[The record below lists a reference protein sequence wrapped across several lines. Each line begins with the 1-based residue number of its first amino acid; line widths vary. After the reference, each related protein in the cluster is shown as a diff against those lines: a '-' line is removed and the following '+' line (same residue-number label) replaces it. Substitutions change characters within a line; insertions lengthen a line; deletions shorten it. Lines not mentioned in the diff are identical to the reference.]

1 MAGHMALPSVG
12 SSILVFAALLGAGVA
27 AAEEPQL
34 NVYNWSDYIA
44 PDTIP
49 KFETETGIK
58 VTYDVYDANEVLEA
72 KLLAGR
78 SGYDVVVPSASPF
91 MARQITAGVYR
102 ALDKARLPNW
112 KNLDPRILELVA
124 AADPGNA
131 HGVPY
136 LWSDTGIGYNETQVR
151 AALGETA
158 PVESL
163 ALIFDPAIAAKL
175 AACGISLL
183 DTPQEVFPAMLA
195 YLGLDPK
202 SRDLGDLDKAYAAL
216 EKIRPYIRK
225 FHSSQYINDLANGD
239 LCAVLGYSGDV
250 VQARNRA
257 REAQN
262 EVAIGFRV
270 PKEGAMMSV
279 DMLGI
284 PGRCAASGK
293 RAAFYRLP
301 AAPSGDRRHQQRGL
315 LSEPESAGDRTR
327 QARDPRRPGGLP
339 AGGCAP
345 AVLCRSPGAAGLRAG
360 AHARLDAAQ
369 IGAVIARMAL
379 LEIAG
384 ASKRFGAV
392 AAVDDVSLTRRARR
406 VLRVAGAL
414 GLRQDDPA
422 ADDRRVRDPRP
433 RPYRHRRRDVTA
445 LPPYARP
452 VNMMFQSYALFPH
465 MDVAGNIAFGLRQE
479 RNGPPAHRRPRRA
492 RCWHWSRCRIMAR
505 RRPHE
510 LSGGQRQRVALAR
523 ALAKMP
529 KLLLLDE
536 PLAALDRKLRA
547 ETRLELIGI
556 QERVGTTF
564 LVVTHDQEE
573 ALSMATRDRRDET
586 AGASVQIG
594 TPAEIYERP
603 DSRFVADF
611 VGEVNLFEGE
621 LTAGFNC
628 LALSR
633 GRAAISRSR
642 CLPAPQLAAG
652 RCGNAGAAPGK
663 AGAVARA
670 AGRVLR
676 SPRRCRRSVISA
688 AVSIVHL
695 AADRRAPA
703 EGPAAEHRC
712 RLPLAAA
719 RRSGRAGHP
728 MTGW

>member
-12 SSILVFAALLGAGVA
+12 CLILAFVALLGAGVA

-72 KLLAGR
+72 KLLAGQ

-151 AALGETA
+151 SALGETA

-175 AACGISLL
+175 APCGISLL

-284 PGRCAASGK
+284 PAD
-293 RAAFYRLP
+293 
-301 AAPSGDRRHQQRGL
+301 APHPENALRFIDYL
-315 LSEPESAGDRTR
+315 L
-327 QARDPRRPGGLP
+327 RP
-339 AGGCAP
+339 
-345 AVLCRSPGAAGLRAG
+345 
-360 AHARLDAAQ
+360 
-369 IGAVIARMAL
+369 AVIADISNAVSYPNPNLPATAL
-379 LEIAG
+379 VKPEI
-384 ASKRFGAV
+384 R
-392 AAVDDVSLTRRARR
+392 
-406 VLRVAGAL
+406 
-414 GLRQDDPA
+414 DDPA
-422 ADDRRVRDPRP
+422 VYPPADV
-433 RPYRHRRRDVTA
+433 RRRFYVD
-445 LPPYARP
+445 
-452 VNMMFQSYALFPH
+452 
-465 MDVAGNIAFGLRQE
+465 
-479 RNGPPAHRRPRRA
+479 
-492 RCWHWSRCRIMAR
+492 
-505 RRPHE
+505 
-510 LSGGQRQRVALAR
+510 
-523 ALAKMP
+523 
-529 KLLLLDE
+529 
-536 PLAALDRKLRA
+536 
-547 ETRLELIGI
+547 
-556 QERVGTTF
+556 
-564 LVVTHDQEE
+564 
-573 ALSMATRDRRDET
+573 
-586 AGASVQIG
+586 
-594 TPAEIYERP
+594 
-603 DSRFVADF
+603 
-611 VGEVNLFEGE
+611 
-621 LTAGFNC
+621 
-628 LALSR
+628 
-633 GRAAISRSR
+633 
-642 CLPAPQLAAG
+642 LPAPPDYE
-652 RCGNAGAAPGK
+652 R
-663 AGAVARA
+663 ART
-670 AGRVLR
+670 
-676 SPRRCRRSVISA
+676 
-688 AVSIVHL
+688 
-695 AADRRAPA
+695 RAWT
-703 EGPAAEHRC
+703 
-712 RLPLAAA
+712 RLK
-719 RRSGRAGHP
+719 SGR
-728 MTGW
+728 